1 VSRAQTPLRARA
13 FRRQLKKAMSEMS
26 EVLMAKERELLD
38 HIKKHNI
45 RQTNDAPG
53 TKRQPEQAPA
63 RSSGVLV

>member
-1 VSRAQTPLRARA
+1 
-13 FRRQLKKAMSEMS
+13 MS

-45 RQTNDAPG
+45 RQTNDTSGA
-53 TKRQPEQAPA
+53 KRQPEQAPA